1 MCVVIRWLESGVEC
15 LLRILYRKSWLALGN
30 KKIELMSV
38 RCLGVLIFH
47 IFQVDLWKRTVLK
60 LLSTRFFISA
70 TFKRHSIV
78 GPLETFLLYS
88 QMNRTPKKTLSFLF
102 FLLPSNNNNFYT
114 LFAETIFSSSAFMT
128 LTTPL
133 WRRNGIKFLW
143 EGNDAVFA
151 NKIMQKVNICVPY
164 LRVTPINAFVFYFI
178 SFHK

>member
-1 MCVVIRWLESGVEC
+1 MILNTQICMDISPPVNQLEMIFYLILECVWSYDDWNQGWSVCWGFCINLILE
-15 LLRILYRKSWLALGN
+15 N
-30 KKIELMSV
+30 KKIEFMSV

-47 IFQVDLWKRTVLK
+47 IFQIDLWKRTVLK
-60 LLSTRFFISA
+60 LLSTSRFFISA

-128 LTTPL
+128 LNSPL
-133 WRRNGIKFLW
+133 AKKWN
-143 EGNDAVFA
+143 
-151 NKIMQKVNICVPY
+151 
-164 LRVTPINAFVFYFI
+164 
-178 SFHK
+178 